1 MNPKLASIAIGVLVL
16 ILFGQRC
23 YHSVPAGHVGVAV
36 LLGQVQDQT
45 FPEGPH
51 FPVNP
56 LYSWRDLDA
65 RQDSFK
71 ISQLEM
77 PTRDQLLSKVDLSIQ
92 WRLDASRAAEIVRDT
107 GDKERLVQ
115 VHLHP
120 KTRSLIRELGTT
132 IERAEDLFRDEVREK
147 LSAELDRR
155 LREYVASKGILVD
168 SVLLR
173 NINLPPVLAEAIS
186 RKKEREQEVERQRA
200 ELERIKLE
208 QEQQVAQAE
217 ASRRAA
223 EEDAKRLRILADAK
237 AYEIATINK
246 AASGNPA
253 YIQLQS
259 LEALKKMAED
269 PAAKLY
275 FIDGDSRTPLPLLHM
290 GDAAGASRR

>member
-1 MNPKLASIAIGVLVL
+1 VNPRIALVLIGVLVVL
-16 ILFGQRC
+16 IFGQRFV
-23 YHSVPAGHVGVAV
+23 HSVPAGHVGVAILFGEV
-36 LLGQVQDQT
+36 KDQT
-45 FPEGPH
+45 YPEGLH
-51 FPVNP
+51 IVNP
-56 LYSWRDLDA
+56 FLSWKDLDA
-65 RQDSFK
+65 RQDTFK

-92 WRLDASRAAEIVRDT
+92 WRLDASRAAEIIRDT
-107 GDKERLVQ
+107 GEKDRLIQ

-120 KTRSLIRELGTT
+120 KARSLVRELGTQ
-132 IERAEDLFRDEVREK
+132 IERAEDLFKDEVRDRLALQ
-147 LSAELDRR
+147 LSTK
-155 LREYVASKGILVD
+155 LREYVADKGILID

-173 NINLPPVLAEAIS
+173 NINLPPVLADAIG

-200 ELERIKLE
+200 ELERVKLE

-275 FIDGDSRTPLPLLHM
+275 FMDSNSPNPLPLLNLG
-290 GDAAGASRR
+290 GDTRKR

>member
-1 MNPKLASIAIGVLVL
+1 VNPKLASVAIVALLVL
-16 ILFGQRC
+16 MFGQRFF
-23 YHSVPAGHVGVAV
+23 HSVPAGHVGVAV
-36 LLGQVQDQT
+36 LFGEVQPNPY
-45 FPEGPH
+45 PEGLNL
-51 FPVNP
+51 VNP
-56 LYSWRDLDA
+56 LLTWVDMDV
-65 RQDSFK
+65 RQDSFQIK
-71 ISQLEM
+71 QLEM

-92 WRLDASRAAEIVRDT
+92 WRLDASQAPFIYRDT
-107 GDKERLVQ
+107 GDKERIVQ

-120 KTRSLIRELGTT
+120 QARSLIRELGTK
-132 IERAEDLFRDEVREK
+132 IDRAEDLFKDEVRDQLANA
-147 LSAELDRR
+147 LSEG
-155 LREYVASKGILVD
+155 LREYVADKGIIID

-173 NINLPPVLAEAIS
+173 NINLPPVLAEAIG

-200 ELERIKLE
+200 ELERVKLE
-208 QEQQVAQAE
+208 QEQGVAQAM

-259 LEALKKMAED
+259 LEALKKMSED

-275 FIDGDSRTPLPLLHM
+275 FMDSSSPSPLPLM
-290 GDAAGASRR
+290 NIGDPVVGKR

>member
-1 MNPKLASIAIGVLVL
+1 MNPKLASVAIVALLVL
-16 ILFGQRC
+16 MFGQRFL
-23 YHSVPAGHVGVAV
+23 HSVPAGHVGVAV
-36 LLGQVQDQT
+36 LFGEVQPNPY
-45 FPEGPH
+45 PEGLNL
-51 FPVNP
+51 VNP
-56 LYSWRDLDA
+56 LLTWVDMDV
-65 RQDSFK
+65 RQDSFQIK
-71 ISQLEM
+71 QLDM

-92 WRLDASRAAEIVRDT
+92 WRLDASQAPFIYRDT
-107 GDKERLVQ
+107 GDKERIVQ

-120 KTRSLIRELGTT
+120 QARSLIRELGTK
-132 IERAEDLFRDEVREK
+132 IDRAEDLFKDEVRDQLANA
-147 LSAELDRR
+147 LSEG
-155 LREYVASKGILVD
+155 LREYVADKGIIID

-173 NINLPPVLAEAIS
+173 NINLPPVLAEAIG

-200 ELERIKLE
+200 ELERVKLE
-208 QEQQVAQAE
+208 QEQGVAQAM

-259 LEALKKMAED
+259 LEALKKMSED

-275 FIDGDSRTPLPLLHM
+275 FMDSSSPSPLPLM
-290 GDAAGASRR
+290 NIGDPVVGKR

>member
-1 MNPKLASIAIGVLVL
+1 MNPKLASVAIVALL
-16 ILFGQRC
+16 IIMFGQRFL
-23 YHSVPAGHVGVAV
+23 HSVPAGHVGVAV
-36 LLGQVQDQT
+36 LFGEVQENPY
-45 FPEGPH
+45 PEGLNI
-51 FPVNP
+51 VNP
-56 LYSWRDLDA
+56 FLTWIDMDV

-92 WRLDASRAAEIVRDT
+92 WRLDASQAPFIYRDT
-107 GDKERLVQ
+107 GDKERIIQ

-120 KTRSLIRELGTT
+120 QARSLIRELGTK
-132 IERAEDLFRDEVREK
+132 IERAEDLFKDEVRDK
-147 LSAELDRR
+147 LATSLSAGLKD
-155 LREYVASKGILVD
+155 YVADKGIIID

-173 NINLPPVLAEAIS
+173 NINLPPVLAEAIG

-200 ELERIKLE
+200 ELERVKLE
-208 QEQQVAQAE
+208 QEQGVAQAE

-223 EEDAKRLRILADAK
+223 EEDAKRIRILADAK

-259 LEALKKMAED
+259 LDALKQMSKD

-275 FIDGDSRTPLPLLHM
+275 FMDSNSPQPLPLM
-290 GDAAGASRR
+290 NIGDPVVGK

>member
-1 MNPKLASIAIGVLVL
+1 MENPRPEK
-16 ILFGQRC
+16 
-23 YHSVPAGHVGVAV
+23 VAV
-36 LLGQVQDQT
+36 V
-45 FPEGPH
+45 
-51 FPVNP
+51 
-56 LYSWRDLDA
+56 
-65 RQDSFK
+65 
-71 ISQLEM
+71 
-77 PTRDQLLSKVDLSIQ
+77 
-92 WRLDASRAAEIVRDT
+92 
-107 GDKERLVQ
+107 
-115 VHLHP
+115 
-120 KTRSLIRELGTT
+120 
-132 IERAEDLFRDEVREK
+132 DEVREK
-147 LSAELDRR
+147 LSVELDKR

>member
-1 MNPKLASIAIGVLVL
+1 MNPRLAVVMVGVLLVL
-16 ILFGQRC
+16 MFGQRFV
-23 YHSVPAGHVGVAV
+23 HSVPAGHVGVAI
-36 LLGQVQDQT
+36 LFGDVQEEVY
-45 FPEGPH
+45 PEGLH
-51 FPVNP
+51 IVNP
-56 LYSWRDLDA
+56 FLSWKDLDA
-65 RQDSFK
+65 RQDTFK

-92 WRLDASRAAEIVRDT
+92 WRLDSSRAADIIRDT
-107 GDKERLVQ
+107 GDKDRLIQ

-120 KTRSLIRELGTT
+120 KARSLVRALGTQ
-132 IERAEDLFRDEVREK
+132 IERAEDLFKDEVRNK
-147 LSAELDRR
+147 LAVQIETELTS
-155 LREYVASKGILVD
+155 YVADKGIVVD

-173 NINLPPVLAEAIS
+173 NINLPPVLADAIG

-200 ELERIKLE
+200 ELERVKLE

-217 ASRRAA
+217 ALRRAA

-237 AYEIATINK
+237 AYEISTINL

-275 FIDGDSRTPLPLLHM
+275 FMDSNSPSPLPLLNI
-290 GDAAGASRR
+290 GDPVVKN

>member
-1 MNPKLASIAIGVLVL
+1 MNPKLAIVAIGALLLVM
-16 ILFGQRC
+16 FGQRFL
-23 YHSVPAGHVGVAV
+23 HSVPVGHVGVAD
-36 LLGQVQDQT
+36 LFGDVQDASYA
-45 FPEGPH
+45 EGLH
-51 FPVNP
+51 LVNP
-56 LYSWRDLDA
+56 LLSWKDLDA
-65 RQDSFK
+65 RQDTFK

-92 WRLDASRAAEIVRDT
+92 WRLDQSRAADIVRDT
-107 GDKERLVQ
+107 GDKNRLIQ

-120 KTRSLIRELGTT
+120 KARSLVRELGTK
-132 IERAEDLFRDEVREK
+132 IERAEDLFKDEVRDK
-147 LSAELDRR
+147 LANEIEVELTA
-155 LREYVASKGILVD
+155 YVASKGIIVD

-173 NINLPPVLAEAIS
+173 NINLPPVLAEAIG

-200 ELERIKLE
+200 ELERVKLE

-237 AYEIATINK
+237 AYEISTINL

-275 FIDGDSRTPLPLLHM
+275 FMDSNSPSPLPLLNL
-290 GDAAGASRR
+290 GDPAGKR

>member
-1 MNPKLASIAIGVLVL
+1 MNPRLAVVMVGVLLVL
-16 ILFGQRC
+16 MFGQRFV
-23 YHSVPAGHVGVAV
+23 HSVPAGHVGVAI
-36 LLGQVQDQT
+36 LFGDVQEEVY
-45 FPEGPH
+45 PEGLH
-51 FPVNP
+51 IVNP
-56 LYSWRDLDA
+56 FLSWKDLDA
-65 RQDSFK
+65 RQDTFK

-92 WRLDASRAAEIVRDT
+92 WRLDSSRAADIIRDT
-107 GDKERLVQ
+107 GDKDRLIQ

-120 KTRSLIRELGTT
+120 KARSLVRALGTQ
-132 IERAEDLFRDEVREK
+132 IERAEDLFKDEVRNK
-147 LSAELDRR
+147 LAVQIETELTS
-155 LREYVASKGILVD
+155 YVADKGIVVD

-173 NINLPPVLAEAIS
+173 NINLPPVLADAIG

-200 ELERIKLE
+200 ELDRVKLE

-217 ASRRAA
+217 ALRRAA

-237 AYEIATINK
+237 AYEISTINL

-269 PAAKLY
+269 PSAKLY
-275 FIDGDSRTPLPLLHM
+275 FMDSNSPSPLPLLNI
-290 GDAAGASRR
+290 GDPVVKN

>member
-1 MNPKLASIAIGVLVL
+1 VNPKLASVAIVALLVL
-16 ILFGQRC
+16 MFGQRFF
-23 YHSVPAGHVGVAV
+23 HSVPAGHVGVAV
-36 LLGQVQDQT
+36 LFGEVQDQPY
-45 FPEGPH
+45 PEGLNL
-51 FPVNP
+51 VNP
-56 LYSWRDLDA
+56 FLTWVDMDV

-71 ISQLEM
+71 IVQLEM

-92 WRLDASRAAEIVRDT
+92 WRLDASQAPFIYRDT
-107 GDKERLVQ
+107 GDKERIVQ

-120 KTRSLIRELGTT
+120 QARSLIRELGTK
-132 IERAEDLFRDEVREK
+132 IDRAEDLFKDEVREQLANA
-147 LSAELDRR
+147 LSEG
-155 LREYVASKGILVD
+155 LRGYVADKGIIID

-173 NINLPPVLAEAIS
+173 NINLPPVLAEAIG

-200 ELERIKLE
+200 ELERVKLE
-208 QEQQVAQAE
+208 QEQGVAQAM

-259 LEALKKMAED
+259 LEALKKMSED

-275 FIDGDSRTPLPLLHM
+275 FMDSNSPSPLPLM
-290 GDAAGASRR
+290 NIGDPVVGKR

>member
-1 MNPKLASIAIGVLVL
+1 MNPKLASIAIVALLVL
-16 ILFGQRC
+16 MFGQRFL
-23 YHSVPAGHVGVAV
+23 HSVPAGHVGVAV
-36 LLGQVQDQT
+36 LFGEVQDEPY
-45 FPEGPH
+45 PEGLNI
-51 FPVNP
+51 VNP
-56 LYSWRDLDA
+56 FLTWIDMDV
-65 RQDSFK
+65 RQDSFNIK
-71 ISQLEM
+71 QLDM

-92 WRLDASRAAEIVRDT
+92 WRLDASQAPFIYRDT
-107 GDKERLVQ
+107 GDKERIVQ

-120 KTRSLIRELGTT
+120 QARSLIRELGTK
-132 IERAEDLFRDEVREK
+132 IERAEDLFKDEVRDS
-147 LSAELDRR
+147 LANGLTVG
-155 LREYVASKGILVD
+155 LRNYVADKGIIIE

-173 NINLPPVLAEAIS
+173 NINLPPVLAEAIG

-200 ELERIKLE
+200 ELERVKLE
-208 QEQQVAQAE
+208 QEQGVAQAE

-237 AYEIATINK
+237 AYEIVAINK

-275 FIDGDSRTPLPLLHM
+275 FMDSDSPSPLPLM
-290 GDAAGASRR
+290 NIGDPVVGKR

>member
-1 MNPKLASIAIGVLVL
+1 MNPKLASVAIAALLVL
-16 ILFGQRC
+16 MFGQRFL
-23 YHSVPAGHVGVAV
+23 HSVPAGHVGVAI
-36 LLGQVQDQT
+36 LFGEVQAEPY
-45 FPEGPH
+45 PEGLH
-51 FPVNP
+51 IVNP
-56 LYSWRDLDA
+56 FLSWVDLDA

-92 WRLDASRAAEIVRDT
+92 WRLDASRAPELFRDT
-107 GDKERLVQ
+107 GDKDRMIA

-120 KTRSLIRELGTT
+120 KARSLVRELGTK
-132 IERAEDLFRDEVREK
+132 IERAEDLFKDEVRDRLALQLETG
-147 LSAELDRR
+147 LSG
-155 LREYVASKGILVD
+155 YVADKGIIVE

-173 NINLPPVLAEAIS
+173 NINLPTVLAEAIG

-200 ELERIKLE
+200 ELERVKLE

-217 ASRRAA
+217 ASFRAA

-237 AYEIATINK
+237 AYEISTINL

-259 LEALKKMAED
+259 LEALKKMSED
-269 PAAKLY
+269 PATKLY
-275 FIDGDSRTPLPLLHM
+275 FLDSNSPNPLPLMHI
-290 GDAAGASRR
+290 GDPAVGKP

>member
-1 MNPKLASIAIGVLVL
+1 VNPKLATVAIVALLVL
-16 ILFGQRC
+16 MFGQRFF
-23 YHSVPAGHVGVAV
+23 HSVPAGHVGVGV
-36 LLGQVQDQT
+36 LFGDVQENPY
-45 FPEGPH
+45 PEGLNI
-51 FPVNP
+51 VNP
-56 LYSWRDLDA
+56 LLSWVDMDV

-92 WRLDASRAAEIVRDT
+92 WRLDASQAPFIYRDT
-107 GDKERLVQ
+107 GDKERIVQ

-120 KTRSLIRELGTT
+120 QARSLIRELGTK
-132 IERAEDLFRDEVREK
+132 IIRAEDLFKDEVRDSLANALTIGLTE
-147 LSAELDRR
+147 SMAD
-155 LREYVASKGILVD
+155 KGIIID

-173 NINLPPVLAEAIS
+173 NINLPPVLAEAIG

-200 ELERIKLE
+200 ELERVKLE
-208 QEQQVAQAE
+208 QEQGVAQAA

-223 EEDAKRLRILADAK
+223 EEDAKRIQILADAK

-259 LEALKKMAED
+259 LDALKQMSKD

-275 FIDGDSRTPLPLLHM
+275 FMDSNSPSPLPLM
-290 GDAAGASRR
+290 NIGDPVVGKR

>member
-1 MNPKLASIAIGVLVL
+1 VNPKLASVAIVALLVL
-16 ILFGQRC
+16 MFGQRFF
-23 YHSVPAGHVGVAV
+23 HSVPAGHVGVAV
-36 LLGQVQDQT
+36 LFGEVQDQPY
-45 FPEGPH
+45 PEGLNI
-51 FPVNP
+51 VNP
-56 LYSWRDLDA
+56 FLTWVDMDV

-71 ISQLEM
+71 IVQLEM

-92 WRLDASRAAEIVRDT
+92 WRLDASQAPFIYRDT
-107 GDKERLVQ
+107 GDKERIVQ

-120 KTRSLIRELGTT
+120 QARSLIRELGTK
-132 IERAEDLFRDEVREK
+132 IDRAEDLFKDEVREQLANA
-147 LSAELDRR
+147 LSEG
-155 LREYVASKGILVD
+155 LRGYVADKGIIID

-173 NINLPPVLAEAIS
+173 NINLPPVLAEAIG

-200 ELERIKLE
+200 ELERVKLE
-208 QEQQVAQAE
+208 QEQGVAQAM

-259 LEALKKMAED
+259 LEALKKMSED

-275 FIDGDSRTPLPLLHM
+275 FMDSNSPSPLPLM
-290 GDAAGASRR
+290 NIGDPVVGKR